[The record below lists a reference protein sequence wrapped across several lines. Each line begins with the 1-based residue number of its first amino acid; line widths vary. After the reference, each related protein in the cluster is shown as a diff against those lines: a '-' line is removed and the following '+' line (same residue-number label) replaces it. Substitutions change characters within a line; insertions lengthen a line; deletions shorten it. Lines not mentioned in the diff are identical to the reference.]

1 MKTYRIFLFICLLSL
16 SGCAGCSKSGRES
29 IRRGASREYAQET
42 SQPERRR
49 KPSKV
54 HKPDSEKKIVSPSP
68 EKVVIAKGPLSEL
81 YEANRKGVFLVFST
95 NDGNSGSQ
103 GSGFFIS
110 ETGLAIS
117 NQHVFDGYNQH
128 YIKLHDENVFRVTEI
143 LKQSHQSEL
152 DYVIFKVDTEGQKV
166 VPLKIATYIPTV
178 GEDVFAIG
186 NPKGLEHTLSKG
198 IISAYREQKSL
209 LQTTAEITNGSSG
222 GPLFNMSGEVVGITT
237 SGIGEA
243 NLNFVVN
250 IQLLGLNKYVY

>member
-16 SGCAGCSKSGRES
+16 GGCAGCSKSGRES
-29 IRRGASREYAQET
+29 IRRGSSREYAQKT
-42 SQPERRR
+42 SQPERRG

-54 HKPDSEKKIVSPSP
+54 RKADSEEKNSSPAP
-68 EKVVIAKGPLSEL
+68 EKIVIAKGPLSEL

-95 NDGNSGSQ
+95 NDGNNGSQ
-103 GSGFFIS
+103 GSGFFIAES
-110 ETGLAIS
+110 GLGIS
-117 NQHVFDGYNQH
+117 NQHVFDGYHQH
-128 YIKLHDENVFRVTEI
+128 YVKLYDGSVFRVTEI

-152 DYVIFKVDTEGQKV
+152 DYVIFNVDTEGQKV
-166 VPLKIATYIPTV
+166 WPLKIATYIPTV

-209 LQTTAEITNGSSG
+209 LQTTAEISHGSSG

-237 SGIGEA
+237 SGVGEA

-250 IQLLGLNKYVY
+250 IQRLGLNKYVY

>member
-1 MKTYRIFLFICLLSL
+1 MNDHL
-16 SGCAGCSKSGRES
+16 
-29 IRRGASREYAQET
+29 
-42 SQPERRR
+42 
-49 KPSKV
+49 KPTN
-54 HKPDSEKKIVSPSP
+54 HREKKQTSRNIEPIEEENASKHANSPTMIESAG
-68 EKVVIAKGPLSEL
+68 KVQLSKL
-81 YEANRKGVFLVFST
+81 YEANRRGVFLVFST

-103 GSGFFIS
+103 GTGFFIS
-110 ETGLAIS
+110 GNGIAIS
-117 NQHVFDGYNQH
+117 NQHVFDGYSQH
-128 YIKLHDENVFRVTEI
+128 FVKLHNGSVFRVTEI
-143 LKQSHQSEL
+143 LQQSHRSEL

-166 VPLKIATYIPTV
+166 FPLKVASYIPTV

-222 GPLFNMSGEVVGITT
+222 GPLFNMNGEVVGITT

-250 IQLLGLNKYVY
+250 IQRLGLEEYIY